1 MWLVLDKIC
10 NVYYVL
16 TWQLLLATAGL
27 EILSTNL
34 KKQPFSSVVDSEVDV
49 VVDFVVDVVVDSVV
63 DSVADVVP
71 ADTSE
76 SSVLIIHIVQ
86 GHGMVLPGHVM
97 TLQSLRN
104 TFPYFIVSL
113 NHQNFL
119 DMFKP
124 IIMFYYTLN
133 STLDMSGITPQGSC
147 TCVHKTRRS
156 YSHTG
161 VHIIRKPYMCSYNK
175 EVIHVFI

>member
-1 MWLVLDKIC
+1 MWLVWDKIC

-49 VVDFVVDVVVDSVV
+49 VVDVVVDFVVDVVVDSVV

-71 ADTSE
+71 ADTSK
-76 SSVLIIHIVQ
+76 SSVQIIHIVQ

-133 STLDMSGITPQGSC
+133 STLDMSGITP
-147 TCVHKTRRS
+147 
-156 YSHTG
+156 
-161 VHIIRKPYMCSYNK
+161 
-175 EVIHVFI
+175 